1 VKPEKGAEMLKF
13 IRPEKKTSVIDPV
26 IETLI
31 SEMAGYDA
39 SDEAYTTASLNLKT
53 LIEAKAV
60 EPKPDR
66 VSLDTIVVV
75 AANLVG
81 IAMILA
87 FEKNGIITSKS
98 MSLLNRPRT

>member
-1 VKPEKGAEMLKF
+1 MLKF
-13 IRPEKKTSVIDPV
+13 IRPKEKISVIDPV

-39 SDEAYTTASLNLKT
+39 SEERYTIAALNLKT

-66 VSLDTIVVV
+66 VSLDTVAVV

-81 IAMILA
+81 IVMILA

>member
-1 VKPEKGAEMLKF
+1 MRKF
-13 IRPEKKTSVIDPV
+13 ISPEKKISVIDPV
-26 IETLI
+26 IEALI

-39 SDEAYTTASLNLKT
+39 GDEAYTTAAVSRNT
-53 LIEAKAV
+53 LIETKAV

>member
-1 VKPEKGAEMLKF
+1 MFKF
-13 IRPEKKTSVIDPV
+13 LRPQEKTSVIDPV

-39 SDEAYTTASLNLKT
+39 SDEAYTTAALNLKT

-66 VSLDTIVVV
+66 VSLDTVTVV
-75 AANLVG
+75 AANLIG
-81 IAMILA
+81 IVMILA

>member
-1 VKPEKGAEMLKF
+1 MLKF
-13 IRPEKKTSVIDPV
+13 IRPEKKISVIDPV
-26 IETLI
+26 IDALI

-39 SDEAYTTASLNLKT
+39 SDEAYTTAALNLKILT
-53 LIEAKAV
+53 EAKAA

-66 VSLDTIVVV
+66 VSLDTVAVV